1 MVDSVALTALLVSL
15 VALFTTVGQL
25 LQQYFATADGFRR
38 CQPSVMGLWA
48 RQTKLRFRWRE
59 FRFETVF
66 VIPRITYGP
75 LHGAAGTKAEAVTGQ
90 CSLVDT
96 FDSLEASMTFGGWG
110 SYDARKYY
118 DSDELACWVPLLAQ
132 LHKQG
137 QDIVKYFPQSPSAV
151 ANNATVPVIQFIQ
164 KSWDFMPVDVVR
176 PMASST
182 VSDVAIMARRL
193 GQVWKSF
200 DPGMGSMRAEGNGH
214 VITSTLAR
222 SLGTILQYAY
232 TSKDSSRNC
241 FYIPVKEADKLGFG
255 LVEFDHRL
263 FGPNMRGDLDLGSL
277 AGISRTLNLIISF
290 RHHKSI
296 DVVLRNISSAMNSG
310 KAFIPGLNDMVPLCS
325 AMLSQSDNK
334 YSGPDRWWNRIPSPN
349 LYLKGVTSSREGF
362 RVFRLRLE
370 NLVSSR
376 GINSTR
382 QSVYILSCVKTLF
395 ATHGAR
401 WETEKDW
408 EQWNR
413 GFEANASPIGY
424 DENTAK
430 DQVMKHHSEMTD
442 FLQKTRVRYKDLV
455 SEHIILATRPLLNV
469 PESYPTNSEYGKED
483 FDPEMVGSME
493 AYFDCLP
500 ELTDRVRM
508 RHEAALTADEVEDAW
523 LSMIFRAFC
532 WQRSHVMIPEVPP
545 LPSEYWNSK
554 MPVYIG

>member
-1 MVDSVALTALLVSL
+1 M
-15 VALFTTVGQL
+15 
-25 LQQYFATADGFRR
+25 
-38 CQPSVMGLWA
+38 
-48 RQTKLRFRWRE
+48 
-59 FRFETVF
+59 
-66 VIPRITYGP
+66 IPRITYGP
-75 LHGAAGTKAEAVTGQ
+75 LHGDVGTRAEAATGR
-90 CSLVDT
+90 CSLIDT
-96 FDSLEASMTFGGWG
+96 LDSLGAIMTFGGWE

-118 DSDELACWVPLLAQ
+118 ESDELACWVPLLAQ

-137 QDIVKYFPQSPSAV
+137 KNIVKYFPQSPSSV
-151 ANNATVPVIQFIQ
+151 ANDTTVPVIQFIQ

-222 SLGTILQYAY
+222 SLGTILQYTY
-232 TSKDSSRNC
+232 TSRDNSRNC

-263 FGPNMRGDLDLGSL
+263 FGPNMGGDLDVGSL

-290 RHHKSI
+290 KHHKNI
-296 DVVLRNISSAMNSG
+296 DTVLRNISNAMNAG
-310 KAFIPGLNDMVPLCS
+310 KAFIPGLNDLVPLCS
-325 AMLSQSDNK
+325 AMLSPSDNGC
-334 YSGPDRWWNRIPSPN
+334 SGPDRWWNRIPSPN
-349 LYLKGVTSSREGF
+349 LYMKGVTSSREGF
-362 RVFRLRLE
+362 RIFHRRLQ
-370 NLVSSR
+370 NLVSSK
-376 GINSTR
+376 GINSTK
-382 QSVYILSCVKTLF
+382 QSIYILSCVKALVT
-395 ATHGAR
+395 AHGVR

-413 GFEANASPIGY
+413 EFGDIPSPPDYG
-424 DENTAK
+424 ENTAK

-455 SEHIILATRPLLNV
+455 SEHIVLATRPLSNV
-469 PESYPTNSEYGKED
+469 PERYPTGSAWGKED

-493 AYFDCLP
+493 AYFDFLP
-500 ELTDRVRM
+500 ELAERVQM
-508 RHEAALTADEVEDAW
+508 RHEAVLTVDEVEDAW

-532 WQRSHVMIPEVPP
+532 WQRSHVMIPEVAP